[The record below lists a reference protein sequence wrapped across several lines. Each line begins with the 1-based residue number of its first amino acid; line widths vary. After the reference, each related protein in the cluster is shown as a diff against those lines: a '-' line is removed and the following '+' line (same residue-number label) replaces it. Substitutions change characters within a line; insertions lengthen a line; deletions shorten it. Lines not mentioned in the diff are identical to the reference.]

1 MFCFFRLWW
10 KRSWCV
16 NKVYRDM
23 IWEERNLLK
32 QCGNGRMSKFFFLS
46 LLANK
51 SWLWKFVAPDRFF
64 SIKLRNYKHFVLIL
78 TGELCTIQ
86 SQWWANLKTP
96 NLTIVAVCIIV
107 ASFFTY
113 DWLFLWLSLTFHRY
127 CWCSLFSKFH
137 NKISLYNQRLYKF
150 KVQM

>member
-1 MFCFFRLWW
+1 
-10 KRSWCV
+10 
-16 NKVYRDM
+16 
-23 IWEERNLLK
+23 
-32 QCGNGRMSKFFFLS
+32 MSKFFFLS

-64 SIKLRNYKHFVLIL
+64 SIKLWNYKHFVLIL

-107 ASFFTY
+107 ASFFY
-113 DWLFLWLSLTFHRY
+113 IWLAFSMATIDILQIFLMFFFFQVPQQNIIVQPEIVQIQSTNIEIKSDF
-127 CWCSLFSKFH
+127 
-137 NKISLYNQRLYKF
+137 YN
-150 KVQM
+150 M